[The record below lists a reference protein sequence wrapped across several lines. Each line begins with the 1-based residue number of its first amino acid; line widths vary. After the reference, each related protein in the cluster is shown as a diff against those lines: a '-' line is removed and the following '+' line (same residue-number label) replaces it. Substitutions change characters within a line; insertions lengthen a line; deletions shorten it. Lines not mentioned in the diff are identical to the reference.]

1 MILVW
6 PLDKE
11 NSNSRKEDCHDRN
24 QSDKDAT
31 NDNDDGAMHVT
42 NKWLQLKWSKKAER
56 WVGGLYRSHQ
66 LTSQHK
72 ADSLY
77 VWKKNVSFAN
87 TNSQHLL

>member
-42 NKWLQLKWSKKAER
+42 NK
-56 WVGGLYRSHQ
+56 
-66 LTSQHK
+66 
-72 ADSLY
+72 
-77 VWKKNVSFAN
+77 
-87 TNSQHLL
+87 